1 MVAMWHNFE
10 VSRSTNELGLDA
22 VMGLAP
28 SKGEGGCPPID
39 DETGADVGR
48 PQASGD
54 GGQP

>member
-1 MVAMWHNFE
+1 MVAMWHDFE
-10 VSRSTNELGLDA
+10 VFRSTNELGLDA